1 MTPSE
6 RILLVEDDE
15 DLRTSCR
22 QVLESAG
29 YEVLEAGSALTA
41 EPLILREILDLVV
54 TDLRMPDGGGEQVVR
69 IVKNATPDVPVVV
82 ITAYPTVESA
92 VRTFREGI
100 VDYILKPFTGGQLL
114 DAIGRALSTKRA
126 GDSSALARHRGSNVP
141 EMPNMLGGSPAFRT
155 MLGEIRRVA
164 PLEGNVLIHGET
176 GSGKELVARAVHAF
190 SKRSAHALVV
200 VNCAAIPE
208 NLLESELFG
217 HDRGAFTGAVAA
229 KAGLLEEAHEGSL
242 FLDEVAELTPAA
254 QAKLLRC
261 LEEKAVRRVGSV
273 RARPADTRVIAATH
287 KNLAQQ
293 VREGRFREDLF
304 YRLSVL
310 DVNVPPLRD
319 RPEDVLPLAVAFL
332 DRLCQQCG
340 LSVVGFT
347 DEAIERLMDHPWPGN
362 VRELQNAVQKGFSR
376 AESTVITAED
386 LVLGHVPG
394 AATAPATA
402 PGAASPQRWT
412 RALAEFEREHVN
424 EALEKNDG
432 NVTHAAK
439 ALGVHRTT
447 LQRLM
452 KRLGLPS
459 ASP

>member
-1 MTPSE
+1 
-6 RILLVEDDE
+6 
-15 DLRTSCR
+15 
-22 QVLESAG
+22 
-29 YEVLEAGSALTA
+29 
-41 EPLILREILDLVV
+41 
-54 TDLRMPDGGGEQVVR
+54 
-69 IVKNATPDVPVVV
+69 
-82 ITAYPTVESA
+82 
-92 VRTFREGI
+92 

-208 NLLESELFG
+208 NLSSRALR

-229 KAGLLEEAHEGSL
+229 KAACS
-242 FLDEVAELTPAA
+242 
-254 QAKLLRC
+254 
-261 LEEKAVRRVGSV
+261 RRRT
-273 RARPADTRVIAATH
+273 RARSSSTSRGAHARGTSEAAALPRREGGAACRLGPRASGGHRVIAATH

-347 DEAIERLMDHPWPGN
+347 DEAIERLMDHPCPETSASCRTRSEG
-362 VRELQNAVQKGFSR
+362 LLR

-386 LVLGHVPG
+386 LVLGHAQG
-394 AATAPATA
+394 AAPA
-402 PGAASPQRWT
+402 PGTATPQRWT

-424 EALEKNDG
+424 EALERNDG